1 MVAVV
6 IATFFFFFFFFL
18 WLMLLPLGTFVL
30 ADVIAMV
37 ADVITTQGDWGAL
50 ANVKAK
56 LWLMLL
62 PLVSFYFRFSSEM
75 FNRTSSQM
83 CGRWYLP
90 IFLFRDGLFTLMYK
104 ASLMVL
110 KRL

>member
-1 MVAVV
+1 
-6 IATFFFFFFFFL
+6 
-18 WLMLLPLGTFVL
+18 MLLPLGTLVL

-50 ANVKAK
+50 ADVKAN
-56 LWLMLL
+56 
-62 PLVSFYFRFSSEM
+62 VVDVITTGQHYFRFSSEM

-90 IFLFRDGLFTLMYK
+90 IILFRDGLFTLMYK

>member
-1 MVAVV
+1 M
-6 IATFFFFFFFFL
+6 L
-18 WLMLLPLGTFVL
+18 LPQWLMLLPLGTFVL

-50 ANVKAK
+50 ADVKAK

-62 PLVSFYFRFSSEM
+62 PLVSIYFRFSSEM

-83 CGRWYLP
+83 CGR
-90 IFLFRDGLFTLMYK
+90 
-104 ASLMVL
+104 
-110 KRL
+110 